1 MGPPI
6 KHGPFFKDLDTNSSC
21 LSECVSSEQKK
32 GFLKTYCLKSL
43 VSGIQKI
50 RQTSEYTKR
59 EPTQR
64 YREQTSG
71 YRLGEEGQNR
81 EEIEK
86 YRPLCIK

>member
-1 MGPPI
+1 MCIIRTKEGLL
-6 KHGPFFKDLDTNSSC
+6 KDI
-21 LSECVSSEQKK
+21 LSEITGKWKK
-32 GFLKTYCLKSL
+32 
-43 VSGIQKI
+43 VIQKV